1 MKKFQ
6 IILLLGTSIILLSS
20 FRKNDDRML
29 LCYNVTDISIA
40 NSSIVEGNAGQRT
53 VEVMVLLS
61 QPATGP
67 VTITYST
74 RNGSATAGSDYI
86 SANSTLNFSLGENMK
101 KIRVQVIGDVVCEGN
116 ETFEIVLSN
125 PSGGSFA
132 DSIGTVTIVNDDCI
146 ANKLSV
152 YEVRF
157 TFKGYTTFY
166 VGPPEC
172 PVRSNGKVVLTG
184 LLSGLENVAADDDIT
199 YTGTLQLDIDMD
211 ICSVKRE
218 PNSSEDKFCVMTAIG
233 AGPVNTELQIYYD
246 QRGGYIKIEDNTKE
260 FIRVVFGDCNK
271 KEMLEEQDMVPNKTI
286 ASIFNGYELP
296 VLTNR
301 TFRVGRYVIT
311 GDMGETIIEVLR
323 KIQ

>member
-1 MKKFQ
+1 MKKLQ

-20 FRKNDDRML
+20 FKKNDDRMF
-29 LCYNVTDISIA
+29 LCSNVPDISIA

-61 QPATGP
+61 QPSTAP

-86 SANSTLNFSLGENMK
+86 SANSTLNFSIGERMK
-101 KIRVQVIGDVVCEGN
+101 KIQVQVIGDVACEGN

-125 PSGGSFA
+125 PSGASLA
-132 DSIGTVTIVNDDCI
+132 HSIGIVTIVNDDCI
-146 ANKLSV
+146 GNKLSV

-184 LLSGLENVAADDDIT
+184 LLSGLESVAADDDIT
-199 YTGTLQLDIDMD
+199 YIGTLQLDIDMD
-211 ICSVKRE
+211 ICSTKRE
-218 PNSSEDKFCVMTAIG
+218 PNGSEDKFCVMTAIG
-233 AGPVNTELQIYYD
+233 AGPVSTELQIYYD
-246 QRGGYIKIEDNTKE
+246 QRGGYIKIENNTND
-260 FIRVVFGDCNK
+260 FIAVVIGDCDR
-271 KEMLEEQDMVPNKTI
+271 KEMAEEQDMVPNKTI
-286 ASIFNGYELP
+286 ASIFNGYALP

-301 TFRVGRYVIT
+301 TLRVGSYVIT
-311 GDMGETIIEVLR
+311 GDMGETVVEVLR